1 MQVAR
6 TQVAYRRTDE
16 AIQRQADKRARILRA
31 ARDLVA
37 DGGWPAAQVDHVAIK
52 AGVATGTVYRY
63 WSSKSDLC
71 AEIVATVSTREVGV
85 VRAIADADGTPPEK
99 LTGAIRTFSSRALQG
114 RRLAYAL
121 IAEPVDPEVETV
133 RLEYRAQ
140 LAHCFERILR
150 EGIMRGSFP
159 RLDPA
164 VAAACI
170 VGAFME
176 ALVGP
181 LAPAKGKGPRA
192 DRHLIEQITQ
202 FCLRASVG
210 APEEKS

>member
-1 MQVAR
+1 M
-6 TQVAYRRTDE
+6 AYRRTDK
-16 AIQRQADKRARILRA
+16 ASLRQAQTRARILEA

-37 DGGWPAAQVDHVAIK
+37 DGGWMAAQVDHVAGK
-52 AGVATGTVYRY
+52 ADVATGTVYRH
-63 WSSKSDLC
+63 WSSKSELC
-71 AEIVATVSTREVGV
+71 AEIVATVSAREVGI

-99 LTGAIRTFSSRALQG
+99 LAAAIRTFASRALQG

-121 IAEPVDPEVETV
+121 IAEPVDPEVESV
-133 RLEYRAQ
+133 RLDYRAQ

-150 EGIMRGSFP
+150 EGIMRGVFP

-181 LAPAKGKGPRA
+181 LAPSKGTGARA
-192 DRHLIEQITQ
+192 DRHLVEQITQ
-202 FCLRASVG
+202 FCVRASIG
-210 APEEKS
+210 NAESKA